1 MSDDRLRA
9 LAALMAGPLGE
20 AIDGALAWAQEHGSG
35 GPFEIFLHP
44 ADAEPVAGGT
54 YNGHPIRQT
63 IGCPPGTA
71 LIFDRAAGRYL
82 RKGKRP

>member
-9 LAALMAGPLGE
+9 LADLMAGPLGE
-20 AIDGALAWAQEHGSG
+20 AIDGALAWAQEHTGHSDL
-35 GPFEIFLHP
+35 EIFLHP
-44 ADAEPVAGGT
+44 TDAEPVAGGE

-63 IGCPPGTA
+63 IGCPPGSV